1 MKKKSNEP
9 VSVRVGHFEFLKLTP
24 GKHEWRDVY
33 HWILSLSWP
42 RFAALMA
49 GLYLGRLHETEPEFV
64 RLDSTSSRTGEMS
77 PRPPPPLL

>member
-9 VSVRVGHFEFLKLTP
+9 VSVRVGHFEFPETERREA
-24 GKHEWRDVY
+24 GMARC
-33 HWILSLSWP
+33 LSLDSLAQL
-42 RFAALMA
+42 AALMA

-77 PRPPPPLL
+77 PRPTLL